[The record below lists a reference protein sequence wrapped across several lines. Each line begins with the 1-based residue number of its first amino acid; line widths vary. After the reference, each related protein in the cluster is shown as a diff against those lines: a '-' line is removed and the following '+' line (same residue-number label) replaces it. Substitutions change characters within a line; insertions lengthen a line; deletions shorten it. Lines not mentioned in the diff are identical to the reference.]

1 MEELQNQ
8 INFLK
13 NELEDLRYIL
23 SRKTGLGPADIKGK
37 IVAPSNVGTVVIE
50 NSSITNAKMA
60 DDSIKQAELDTETV
74 AVTVTAGGATG
85 TATVTSGSIV
95 LGWRPTGNNDQF
107 VDNISISGTTLTIT
121 LAANAVADN
130 LFSIILLKS

>member
-107 VDNISISGTTLTIT
+107 VDNISIS
-121 LAANAVADN
+121 
-130 LFSIILLKS
+130 